1 MHAREVPVAEVI
13 AFALPDN
20 AASLRVMEKIG
31 MRRSGPIEHAGL
43 AHVLY
48 RVAT

>member
-1 MHAREVPVAEVI
+1 
-13 AFALPDN
+13 
-20 AASLRVMEKIG
+20 VMEKIG